1 MLIAGDLSKQDVDQ
15 VTSSKNPYGGSASDT
30 AEFVYGND
38 TIYFA
43 QPSLS
48 QFVPGGSGAG
58 TFNPASII
66 LRVPPNNTLALS
78 GRNAPKS
85 NTGVVLR
92 YVPTAR

>member
-1 MLIAGDLSKQDVDQ
+1 VQILR
-15 VTSSKNPYGGSASDT
+15 YGVSNSDT
-30 AEFVYGND
+30 AEFAYGND

-58 TFNPASII
+58 TFNPALIG
-66 LRVPPNNTLALS
+66 LKETPNNTPVLT

-85 NTGVVLR
+85 RTGVVVR
-92 YVPTAR
+92 YATCSLET